1 MIRRGLFWLLIA
13 AFLWIFISHLNEI
26 ETLAETLAQ
35 GAWDRVLI
43 ATLFLILYYVL
54 YTAVYQSAFCIVG
67 IPGRVRDLLPVM
79 LASLFVNVAAP
90 TGGASGAALFVD
102 NAARKGHSAAR
113 AAVGGLLALV
123 NYYAAFGVILL
134 GGLGY
139 LFLENDLKMYQVV
152 GSTLL
157 MLLTAGMGL
166 LILLGLWLPNQLRSL
181 LFWFQRQVNRLAA
194 RFHRPAPLADDWAEE
209 HAAEFARASAA
220 VIARPGGL
228 VRTLGVAMAAHGASL
243 AGLYLLFLAF
253 HQPVTPGALVAG
265 YTMGFVFWIV
275 SPVPQGIGVV
285 EGVMTLVYTSLG
297 VPAATATV
305 VSLAFRGLVFWLP
318 LAMGFVVLHRVDSFK
333 TASAAQQGEKGRG
346 KTRLMAAAAALTG
359 GANLLTNLKL
369 PLAEKA
375 ALLQQF
381 ILRLTGNLNL
391 PVLPKLPP
399 LERVAPL
406 NNLLAR
412 LPEAAA
418 VFSQFSMQAAER
430 GKVFLSPWVGVALMV
445 LAGALWRRR

>member
-1 MIRRGLFWLLIA
+1 MFRRGLFWLLVA

-26 ETLAETLAQ
+26 EALVETLAS
-35 GAWDRVLI
+35 GVWGWVLV

-54 YTAVYQSAFCIVG
+54 YTAVYQSAFGLIG
-67 IPGRVRDLLPVM
+67 IPERVRDLLPVM

-102 NAARKGHSAAR
+102 NAARKGHSPAR

-123 NYYAAFGVILL
+123 SYYAAFGVILL
-134 GGLGY
+134 AGLGY
-139 LFLENDLKMYQVV
+139 LFVEDDLRLYQVV
-152 GSTLL
+152 GSALL
-157 MLLTAGMGL
+157 MLLTAGMGV
-166 LILLGLWLPNQLRSL
+166 LILLGLWLPNQLRGL
-181 LFWFQRQVNRLAA
+181 LAWFQRWVNGLAR
-194 RFHRPAPLADDWAEE
+194 RFHRPAPLADGWAEE
-209 HAAEFARASAA
+209 HAAEFAHASEA

-243 AGLYLLFLAF
+243 VGLYLLFLAF

-297 VPAATATV
+297 VPSATATV

-333 TASAAQQGEKGRG
+333 AATTPEEARGGG

-359 GANLLTNLKL
+359 GANLLSNLKL
-369 PLAEKA
+369 PLAEKV
-375 ALLQQF
+375 ALFQQF
-381 ILRLTGNLNL
+381 ILRLTGSLNL
-391 PVLPKLPP
+391 PVLPKLPL
-399 LERVAPL
+399 LERFAPL
-406 NNLLAR
+406 SNGLAR
-412 LPEAAA
+412 LPEQVAVVSRFAA
-418 VFSQFSMQAAER
+418 QAAEG
-430 GKVFLSPWVGVALMV
+430 GKVFLSPWVG
-445 LAGALWRRR
+445 